1 MFTSMDTTTLL
12 VIGLAIAAGAY
23 FMAAAMD
30 GVMGSDGF
38 GTVPNMVIL
47 IAGSFVG
54 LYATEYLHLPAYSVT
69 TQAVVGITGAF
80 TCLALLATLKSLANR
95 FGY

>member
-12 VIGLAIAAGAY
+12 VIGLAISAGAY

-54 LYATEYLHLPAYSVT
+54 LYATDYLHLPAYSAT

-80 TCLALLATLKSLANR
+80 MSLAVLATLKSLANR

>member
-1 MFTSMDTTTLL
+1 MFANMDAATL
-12 VIGLAIAAGAY
+12 VVVGLAIAAGAY
-23 FMAAAMD
+23 FIASAMD

-38 GTVPNMVIL
+38 GTIANMVIL

-54 LYATEYLHLPAYSVT
+54 LYAVEYLRLPAYTVT
-69 TQAVVGITGAF
+69 TQAVGGVAGAF
-80 TCLALLATLKSLANR
+80 GCLALLAMLKSLANR

>member
-1 MFTSMDTTTLL
+1 MFSGMDTTTLL
-12 VIGLAIAAGAY
+12 VIGLMIAAGAY
-23 FMAAAMD
+23 FTAAAMD

-47 IAGSFVG
+47 IAGSFIGV
-54 LYATEYLHLPAYSVT
+54 YATDYFHLPAYSVT
-69 TQAVVGITGAF
+69 TQTVVGITGAF
-80 TCLALLATLKSLANR
+80 MSLAVLAMLKSLASR